1 MRVDALGMGT
11 TSAIDSIISGASTS
25 NAISISVAK
34 KAMDTAK
41 QQGDAAVQLIQAA
54 AATSRTGGTNQAPR
68 TQSGS
73 GIDRYA

>member
-1 MRVDALGMGT
+1 MGT
-11 TSAIDSIISGASTS
+11 STAIDSIISGASTS

-41 QQGDAAVQLIQAA
+41 QQGETAVQLIQAA
-54 AATSRTGGTNQAPR
+54 AAIGRTPRNSDAGTVKPH
-68 TQSGS
+68 SGS